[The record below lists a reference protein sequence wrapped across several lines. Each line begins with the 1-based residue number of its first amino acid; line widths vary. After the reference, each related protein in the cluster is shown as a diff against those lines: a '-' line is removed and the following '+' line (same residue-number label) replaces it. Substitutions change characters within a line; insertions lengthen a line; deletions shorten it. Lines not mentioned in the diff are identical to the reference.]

1 MSNVSHKVS
10 RWISSAANRI
20 LESTSILSVS
30 QQSAILSAI
39 EDLETVTPRVYAQC
53 EECFR
58 STLIEYHSKRA
69 GADSSDSSVL
79 PPSPRALLKK
89 SVSSL
94 TASSTFS
101 FIGSDM
107 IESARNRSGSGSAGS
122 SGVLVPRS
130 SNDASS
136 AYQERG
142 WDWRAGLPEDARG
155 EDILRMLRLG
165 LAKGLSFGALGSV

>member
-1 MSNVSHKVS
+1 VTN
-10 RWISSAANRI
+10 NP
-20 LESTSILSVS
+20 LESSPVLSVS

-39 EDLETVTPRVYAQC
+39 EDLESVTPRVYAQC

-58 STLIEYHSKRA
+58 STLIEYQSSKRA
-69 GADSSDSSVL
+69 SGDSASNNYFVG

-107 IESARNRSGSGSAGS
+107 VESALNRSGSGSAGS
-122 SGVLVPRS
+122 SGVLVPRGD
-130 SNDASS
+130 DAPTT
-136 AYQERG
+136 YHERG
-142 WDWRAGLPEDARG
+142 WDWRTGLQEDTKG
-155 EDILRMLRLG
+155 KDILRMLRLG